1 LAEKPALLVW
11 LKNDDCGIFLVNFKS
26 LRNYSMQE
34 ENATLRSVLLKFLL
48 ASTLTTFAL
57 FALITC
63 PMEVTAQITY
73 PSPYWDYSPISPRVG
88 DIVTFDAS
96 DFEKTW
102 NENGESTIVSL
113 IWNFGDG
120 ESASGAVVNHTFANA
135 GTYSV
140 GVTAT
145 DNRGL
150 GGTSEM
156 SIDVREQ
163 TPVTVYISLS
173 SDSIYT
179 GQEVTINGNL
189 TYNGVGVPDALVFL
203 SSKTYVE
210 GATWNDIASVKTDDY
225 GKYSAVW
232 KTLYGYYQVKATW
245 AGNSTYPE
253 TSVSVI
259 LIVKGFGN
267 LITEFSSNSTITGLN
282 FNSSTRVLSFSAEGP
297 SGTKGYVKITLEQDP
312 TFNPQDISVLLDGQP
327 IEYAITSTNQSWV
340 LDITYTHSIHNIVV
354 NFNAEEEPE
363 SFPTALLI
371 AAVVLVA
378 VVGAGLLVYLKKHKH

>member
-1 LAEKPALLVW
+1 VLIKKNTLAVFFAV
-11 LKNDDCGIFLVNFKS
+11 F
-26 LRNYSMQE
+26 
-34 ENATLRSVLLKFLL
+34 FLL
-48 ASTLTTFAL
+48 S
-57 FALITC
+57 LIIQSH
-63 PMEVTAQITY
+63 VNAQITY
-73 PSPYWDYSPISPRVG
+73 PSPHWDYSPITPRVG

-102 NENGESTIVSL
+102 NEKVESTIVSL

-120 ESASGAVVNHTFANA
+120 ESASGAVVKHVFANA
-135 GTYSV
+135 GTYFV

-156 SIDVREQ
+156 EIEVREQ

-232 KTLYGYYQVKATW
+232 KPIYGYYQVKATW

-253 TSVSVI
+253 TSISVI

-282 FNSSTRVLSFSAEGP
+282 FNSTTRVLSFSAEGP
-297 SGTKGYVKITLEQDP
+297 SGTDGYVSITLEKDP
-312 TFNPQDISVLLDGQP
+312 SVDPQDIKVFLDGQP
-327 IEYAITSTNQSWV
+327 IEHDIDSTDQSWI
-340 LDITYTHSIHNIVV
+340 LYFTYKHSIHNIVV
-354 NFNAEEEPE
+354 NFNANEIPE
-363 SFPTALLI
+363 FPSWIIPPLLI
-371 AAVVLVA
+371 AVA
-378 VVGAGLLVYLKKHKH
+378 IGIGLLSYFKKRGH